1 MKVRLK
7 QLLHAEHQQQMKFT
21 GKASGP
27 RPLPVV
33 SVALDIKNWQRRF
46 RFQISSRTESSRPTG
61 PNDLL
66 RRFYYAP
73 VIITTQSQ

>member
-27 RPLPVV
+27 RPLP
-33 SVALDIKNWQRRF
+33 SSCFRCAGYQKLATALSLPDF
-46 RFQISSRTESSRPTG
+46 ISDG
-61 PNDLL
+61 K
-66 RRFYYAP
+66 
-73 VIITTQSQ
+73 